1 MREDF
6 YEDDDDEYEEDD
18 VPPEERDASRFNDLM
33 MAEITESMA
42 QLSNRGLIECLCYV
56 MDKIGFT
63 ESTEL
68 VLVGMEFDQQYMLQ
82 FYNVREDKTF
92 KTLTGAGNIYMLL
105 DGWVRKTLGDLYFYR
120 IYGPLAEATE
130 ENSMDVWLNFMLD
143 VEEWKKTAGLDAP
156 PEDHEGHE
164 DPDAPA
170 RA

>member
-6 YEDDDDEYEEDD
+6 YEEDDDEYEDD
-18 VPPEERDASRFNDLM
+18 VPPEERDASRFNDLL

-42 QLSNRGLIECLCYV
+42 QLSNRELIECLCYV
-56 MDKIGFT
+56 MDKLDFT

-68 VLVGMEFDQQYMLQ
+68 VLVGMEFDHQYMLQ
-82 FYNVREDKTF
+82 FYNVREDKSF
-92 KTLTGAGNIYMLL
+92 KTPTGAGNIYMLL

-143 VEEWKKTAGLDAP
+143 VEEWKKMAGLDDP
-156 PEDHEGHE
+156 LDHPDDQEG
-164 DPDAPA
+164 PDAPA
-170 RA
+170 QA